1 MQIINVDLIPG
12 KVMPILHASQFD
24 VGRSLGVKLY
34 NGGAV
39 YDLTGAEVV
48 SVSVRKPDGNIVTE
62 ALTNSG
68 GNELEIITTEQM
80 TACAGASLCEIKI
93 EDSGDVIGSANFV
106 LEVEE
111 DPLDGGIASQ
121 SEINNLA
128 TQVAD
133 LVSEQYDSANV
144 IFDAVPTAGHGNGYT
159 VTSEG
164 IKDALD
170 AINNPAASAVS
181 YDNTASGLA
190 ATNVQDALDEA
201 VDVFNDNFADAYDP
215 TATYNTGDVCIYNNV
230 LYICTEDNI
239 TGTFDPSKWTATT
252 IDNIIGS
259 LSTLTTT
266 DKSSLVGAVNE
277 LDSDKANKATTL
289 AGYGI
294 TNAYTK
300 TEVDNNNARKY
311 TTLWGT
317 TCETTIGRA
326 QFLVLT
332 NRVLYVV
339 WLASTNDI
347 NVANVSSNTYQS
359 GTGNV
364 TLDNNVFTRLSNNNL
379 KVQLPG
385 SGTITIF
392 G

>member
-24 VGRSLGVKLY
+24 KGRSLGVKLY

-62 ALTNSG
+62 TLTNVG

-133 LVSEQYDSANV
+133 LVSEQYDSNNV

-190 ATNVQDALDEA
+190 ATNVQDALDEV
-201 VDVFNDNFADAYDP
+201 VDVVNDNFADAYDP

-230 LYICTEDNI
+230 LYICTAPT
-239 TGTFDPSKWTATT
+239 TGTFDPSNWTATT
-252 IDNIIGS
+252 IDNVIGS
-259 LSTLTTT
+259 LSDLTTT

-277 LDSDKANKATTL
+277 VVTNKADKSSFTRKSFASSSPYSVSANAIDTQTIPINN
-289 AGYGI
+289 ATYGI
-294 TNAYTK
+294 VVGFAITNSSDVVMMQCFFNGLS
-300 TEVDNNNARKY
+300 EIQV
-311 TTLWGT
+311 
-317 TCETTIGRA
+317 
-326 QFLVLT
+326 
-332 NRVLYVV
+332 RVRN
-339 WLASTNDI
+339 LANFT
-347 NVANVSSNTYQS
+347 NTY
-359 GTGNV
+359 
-364 TLDNNVFTRLSNNNL
+364 NL
-379 KVQLPG
+379 
-385 SGTITIF
+385 TIF
-392 G
+392 YI